1 MNTEGL
7 VNLYKVCIFVFQKM
21 KKMMNQTYNHD
32 IFIEKL
38 FEMGSKQA
46 QFQTLKTYMLSLTIE
61 EFDEF
66 FFGNLTKIKQG
77 IMELSESG
85 ELTTDDRLDFL
96 KSFDDLI
103 TRIKAMQQS
112 SVTTSA

>member
-1 MNTEGL
+1 
-7 VNLYKVCIFVFQKM
+7 
-21 KKMMNQTYNHD
+21 MNQTYNHD

-46 QFQTLKTYMLSLTIE
+46 QFQTLKTYMLSLSIE

-85 ELTTDDRLDFL
+85 ELTKEDRLDFL
-96 KSFDDLI
+96 KSFDSFI
-103 TRIKAMQQS
+103 AMAKALQQS
-112 SVTTSA
+112 SIATSA